1 MKIFILSILVMLTS
15 CLEDNRSPESAL
27 KDFIEIRI
35 GSIVTRT
42 AVLEKVTGKMRASL
56 EHVTD
61 DEFKQF
67 ADLRNVQKNSFKI
80 LSKSCQEAT
89 CFLTYSISY
98 KTNSIEE
105 AKKDKTMF
113 TSEVKKIAE
122 LSLVEGKWLIAD
134 VTNIKTYHESLEPIN
149 ALQ

>member
-1 MKIFILSILVMLTS
+1 MKILLFSVSLLLVS
-15 CLEDNRSPESAL
+15 CLEDNRSPEAAL

-35 GSIVTRT
+35 GNVVTRNSIID
-42 AVLEKVTGKMRASL
+42 KVTGKMRQSL
-56 EHVTD
+56 ENVTD

-67 ADLRNVQKNSFKI
+67 SDLRNVSRDSFKV
-80 LSKSCQEAT
+80 LSKSCQEET

-98 KTNSIEE
+98 RTKQNE
-105 AKKDKTMF
+105 KDAF

-122 LSLVEGKWLIAD
+122 LTLVEGKWLIAD
-134 VTNIKTYHESLEPIN
+134 VTNIKTYHESLEAIN

>member
-1 MKIFILSILVMLTS
+1 MKLLICSVFLLLVS

-27 KDFIEIRI
+27 KEFIEIRI
-35 GSIVTRT
+35 GNVVTRN
-42 AVLEKVTGKMRASL
+42 AIIGKVTGKMRQSL
-56 EHVTD
+56 ENVSE
-61 DEFKQF
+61 DEFKKF
-67 ADLRNVQKNSFKI
+67 SDLRNVSRDSFKI
-80 LSKSCQEAT
+80 LSKSCQEET

-98 KTNSIEE
+98 KTKQND
-105 AKKDKTMF
+105 KDAF
-113 TSEVKKIAE
+113 SSEVKKIAE

>member
-1 MKIFILSILVMLTS
+1 MKLFIFSALLILMS
-15 CLEDNRSPESAL
+15 CLEDNRSPEAAL

-35 GSIVTRT
+35 GNVVTRNS
-42 AVLEKVTGKMRASL
+42 LIDKVTGKMRQSL
-56 EHVTD
+56 ENVTE

-67 ADLRNVQKNSFKI
+67 ADLRNVSRDSFKI
-80 LSKSCQEAT
+80 LSKSCQEET

-98 KTNSIEE
+98 KTKQE
-105 AKKDKTMF
+105 DKNMF
-113 TSEVKKIAE
+113 NSEVKKIAE
-122 LSLVEGKWLIAD
+122 LTLIEGKWLIAD

>member
-1 MKIFILSILVMLTS
+1 MKILMCSVFLLLVS
-15 CLEDNRSPESAL
+15 CLEDNRSPEAAL

-35 GSIVTRT
+35 GNVVTRNSIID
-42 AVLEKVTGKMRASL
+42 KVTGKMKQSL
-56 EHVTD
+56 ANVSE

-67 ADLRNVQKNSFKI
+67 ADLRNVSRDSFKV
-80 LSKSCQEAT
+80 LSKSCQEET

-98 KTNSIEE
+98 KTKQND
-105 AKKDKTMF
+105 KDAF